1 MSDFGYT
8 FFDTAVGRC
17 SLLWG
22 PRGIVRL
29 QLPER
34 SDEAT
39 RARLLRHYPDR
50 PESVPPPAIQRVIDD
65 IGALLAGETPDLASV
80 PLDLDGVAA
89 FNAEVYAIA
98 RNIPAGKTL
107 TYGAIAK
114 QMMNVEP
121 GDAGAARAVGAGA
134 RAQSGRDHHPLP
146 SRAGAGRQWRIFR
159 AGWRGDQ
166 AQIAR
171 AGGLFATGADGAVL
185 KFIH

>member
-1 MSDFGYT
+1 MSDFAYT

-39 RARLLRHYPDR
+39 RERLLRQYPDA
-50 PESVPPPAIQRVIDD
+50 PERAPPPAIQSVIDD
-65 IGALLAGETPDLASV
+65 IGALLAGAEPDLASV

-89 FNAEVYAIA
+89 FNQEVYAIA
-98 RNIPAGKTL
+98 RKIPAGKTL

-114 QMMNVEP
+114 QMKTVEP
-121 GDAGAARAVGAGA
+121 GDAGAARAVGQALGRNPIAIIIPCHRVLAAAGNGGFS
-134 RAQSGRDHHPLP
+134 AQGGVATKRKLLALEGYVLP
-146 SRAGAGRQWRIFR
+146 EQM
-159 AGWRGDQ
+159 
-166 AQIAR
+166 
-171 AGGLFATGADGAVL
+171 GLF
-185 KFIH
+185 